1 LKIEDKKMMKRG
13 RKKTMDVTIA
23 DSKMKWLDCTR
34 EDLDAALASIKNR
47 HDPEAARNIIEYYHE
62 RMSKGFSYDEGF
74 LHTLM
79 SYVFAGIVEGNKSAD
94 QAFGLSLERGKY
106 DRADTTDRDV
116 TATACI
122 LLLMRKGADWLEAK
136 GHTAN
141 LLFPEGTGDRAVD
154 AAYSQYRDE
163 LRYYSDDSLLEIL
176 GPFADTAVIKR
187 FMTA

>member
-1 LKIEDKKMMKRG
+1 MKRG
-13 RKKTMDVTIA
+13 LKKTMDVTIA

-34 EDLDAALASIKNR
+34 EDLDAALASIKNG

-79 SYVFAGIVEGNKSAD
+79 AYVFAGIVEGNKSAD
-94 QAFGLSLERGKY
+94 QALGLSLERGKY
-106 DRADTTDRDV
+106 DREDTTDRDV

-163 LRYYSDDSLLEIL
+163 LRHYSDDSLLEIL
-176 GPFADTAVIKR
+176 GQFADTAVIKR

>member
-1 LKIEDKKMMKRG
+1 MKKLG
-13 RKKTMDVTIA
+13 RKEPMDVTLA

-62 RMSKGFSYDEGF
+62 RMSNGFSYDEGF

-79 SYVFAGIVEGNKSAD
+79 AYVFAGIVEGNKNAD

-106 DRADTTDRDV
+106 DREDTTDRDV

-154 AAYSQYRDE
+154 AAYSQYRHE
-163 LRYYSDDSLLEIL
+163 LRHCSDDSLLEIL
-176 GPFADTAVIKR
+176 GPFAGTAVIKR

>member
-1 LKIEDKKMMKRG
+1 MKKRA
-13 RKKTMDVTIA
+13 RKETMDVTLA

-34 EDLDAALASIKNR
+34 EDLDAAFASIKNR
-47 HDPEAARNIIEYYHE
+47 HDPEAVRNIIEYYHE
-62 RMSKGFSYDEGF
+62 RMSRGFSYDEGF

-79 SYVFAGIVEGNKSAD
+79 AYVFAGIVEDNKSAD

-106 DRADTTDRDV
+106 DREDTTDRDV
-116 TATACI
+116 AATACI
-122 LLLMRKGADWLEAK
+122 LLLMRKGVDWLEAK

-154 AAYSQYRDE
+154 AAYSRHRDE
-163 LRYYSDDSLLEIL
+163 LRHSSDDSLLDML
-176 GPFADTAVIKR
+176 GPFANTAVIKR